1 MTKNR
6 PGNDS
11 LIISKDISI
20 DFSSNGINVL
30 TPKRKKKVP
39 FTTLTKPSSSQK
51 SPENEKSDQSEST
64 PVQNSDPIVI
74 D

>member
-1 MTKNR
+1 MIKNR

-11 LIISKDISI
+11 IVFRDILIDC
-20 DFSSNGINVL
+20 SSNGMNIL

-51 SPENEKSDQSEST
+51 SPEKEKSDQSEST
-64 PVQNSDPIVI
+64 PVQNPDPIVI

>member
-1 MTKNR
+1 MIKNR

-11 LIISKDISI
+11 IIFRDISI
-20 DFSSNGINVL
+20 DFSSNGINIL

-51 SPENEKSDQSEST
+51 SPEKEKSDKSEST
-64 PVQNSDPIVI
+64 PVQNPDPIVI

>member
-1 MTKNR
+1 MIKNR

-11 LIISKDISI
+11 IIFRDISI
-20 DFSSNGINVL
+20 DFSSNGINIL

-51 SPENEKSDQSEST
+51 SPEKEKSDQSEST
-64 PVQNSDPIVI
+64 PVQNPDPIVI